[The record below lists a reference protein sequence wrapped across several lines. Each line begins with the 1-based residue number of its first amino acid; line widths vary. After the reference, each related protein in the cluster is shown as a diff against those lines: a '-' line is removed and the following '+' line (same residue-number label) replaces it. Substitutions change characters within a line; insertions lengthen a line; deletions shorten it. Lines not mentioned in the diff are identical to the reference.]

1 MIKYDNLYYMYN
13 PVDMDYTFIKK
24 GDNMELIE
32 LNRSIREAKASYEMA
47 KTDEEEA
54 YYKAILQDLRRE
66 KEELLKR

>member
-1 MIKYDNLYYMYN
+1 MYYHFNMDN
-13 PVDMDYTFIKK
+13 TFIK

-47 KTDEEEA
+47 KSEQEA
-54 YYKAILQDLRRE
+54 TYYKEILRDLRRE